1 MLLFILL
8 HYHTIMLVRCA
19 MAKKKQK
26 KKKFEINL
34 ISMIFYALALY
45 MIFTI
50 VNQRLDLNTIENRK
64 QAKIDEKKDI
74 ELELLNL
81 QDDLAKI
88 NDPKQFLQMVEKI
101 ARDEYKMVKPYETVY
116 IDKSKT
122 KNEFNAN
129 GNE

>member
-1 MLLFILL
+1 
-8 HYHTIMLVRCA
+8 